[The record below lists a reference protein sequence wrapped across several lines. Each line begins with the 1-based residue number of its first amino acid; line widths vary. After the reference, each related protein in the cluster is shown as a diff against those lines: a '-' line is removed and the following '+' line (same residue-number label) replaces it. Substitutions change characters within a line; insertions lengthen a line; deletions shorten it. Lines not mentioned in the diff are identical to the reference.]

1 MSSQTKRANFE
12 VTPEQEALLS
22 AVKEAL
28 QASSL
33 KDAVL
38 RMSSVMLVLAR
49 ELASGKRL
57 YIGDRPETAER
68 LVLPELEAVEGGWR
82 WLVARPH
89 PWRRQLWVKGR
100 KLLAAQV
107 WSDMHANQL
116 TKQQA
121 ALDWDLPLEA
131 VDEIV
136 RYCEENAALIGL
148 EADEERRRL
157 SDAGVA
163 LAPAPR

>member
-1 MSSQTKRANFE
+1 MGGQTRRANFE
-12 VTPEQEALLS
+12 VTPEQEARLI
-22 AVKEAL
+22 AL
-28 QASSL
+28 KDVLEASSL

-57 YIGDRPETAER
+57 YVGERPETAQR
-68 LVLPELEAVEGGWR
+68 LVLPELEAVEGAWR

-100 KLLAAQV
+100 KLVAAQV
-107 WSDMHANQL
+107 WSDMQANGL
-116 TKQQA
+116 SAEQA
-121 ALDWDLPLEA
+121 ARNWDLPLEA
-131 VDEIV
+131 VDEV
-136 RYCEENAALIGL
+136 RRYCQDNAALIAL

-157 SDAGVA
+157 NDAGVA